1 MKAGRDLT
9 APGIAR
15 STNYQKSP
23 PRTYMMRIDREKDE
37 IVHDDLQHVTK
48 ELTEKTHMLK

>member
-1 MKAGRDLT
+1 
-9 APGIAR
+9 
-15 STNYQKSP
+15 
-23 PRTYMMRIDREKDE
+23 MMRIDREKDE